1 MSMTANDLT
10 RIQQRLDY
18 TFKRPVLLQQALTH
32 RSAGATNNERLE
44 FLGDAILNCTIA
56 QVLYDQF
63 PLATEGELSRYRA
76 ALVRGDT
83 LADIAR
89 EFDLGPFL
97 KLGAGELKSGGHERS
112 SILADAVE
120 ALIGAISL
128 DRDMAAAQQAVL
140 AWWQTRLQQ
149 LDPELALKDPKTRL
163 QEFLQSQGLPLPE
176 YTVTGVAGK
185 AHNQIF
191 TVSCLV
197 QNLPEPVVASH
208 SSRRGAEQAAAR
220 SALESLGQKV

>member
-10 RIQQRLDY
+10 RIQQRLNY
-18 TFKRPVLLQQALTH
+18 TFQRTALLKQALTH

-56 QVLYDQF
+56 QALYDQF

-112 SILADAVE
+112 SILADSVE

-128 DRDMAAAQQAVL
+128 DCDMAAAQQTVL
-140 AWWQTRLQQ
+140 AWWQTRLHN

-163 QEFLQSQGLPLPE
+163 QEFLQSQGLPLPD
-176 YTVTGVAGK
+176 YTVTSVTGK
-185 AHNQIF
+185 AHNQTF

-197 QNLPEPVVASH
+197 QNLPEPMVASD

-220 SALESLGQKV
+220 RALESLGQKV